1 MAGPQAALAREARGG
16 PTAEMNPVVLQQ
28 PKRMLFGN
36 GCAARAVEEFA
47 LAGKKRL
54 FVVTGPNVAKATAG
68 LVETWRAAG
77 LAVEVC
83 ATVNREPEISLFE
96 AVAATA
102 RAFGPDAVIGLGGG
116 SPIDAAKLV
125 AALLDG
131 RQGVREAFG
140 IGNLRGRAAWLA
152 CMPTTAGSGAEVS
165 PNAVLVDETERV
177 KKAVIS
183 PHLIAD
189 LAICDPDLTI
199 SSPPAVTAASGLD
212 ALVHCIEAYA
222 NKAAHPAVDVYA
234 LEGVRRIGR
243 SIETAVKRGGDR
255 AARADVM
262 LGAIH
267 GGLCLG
273 PVNTAGVHAL
283 SAPLGGEF
291 RVAHG
296 VANSLLM
303 THVFRWNLPAMPERY
318 ADVAVALGAVGETRG
333 GAARATAEAGLRRLV
348 ELSLACGVP
357 QRLRDVGIPEDRLA
371 WCAAEAVKIQRLLKN
386 NPREITEADA
396 LAIYRAAY

>member
-1 MAGPQAALAREARGG
+1 MH
-16 PTAEMNPVVLQQ
+16 PVVLQQ

-36 GCAARAVEEFA
+36 GCAARGAEEFA

-54 FVVTGPNVAKATAG
+54 FVVTGPNVAKATSG

-77 LAVEVC
+77 VAIEVC
-83 ATVNREPEISLFE
+83 AKVNREPEITLFE
-96 AVAATA
+96 EVVAAA
-102 RAFGPDAVIGLGGG
+102 RAFSPDGVIGLGGG
-116 SPIDAAKLV
+116 SPIDTAKLV

-131 RQGVREAFG
+131 KQTVREAFG
-140 IGNLRGRAAWLA
+140 IGNLRGRAVWLA
-152 CMPTTAGSGAEVS
+152 CVPTTAGSGAEVS
-165 PNAVLVDETERV
+165 PNAVLVDENERV

-189 LAICDPDLTI
+189 LAICDPELTI
-199 SSPPAVTAASGLD
+199 SSPPSVTAASGLD

-243 SIETAVKRGGDR
+243 SIETAVKRGDDR

-262 LGAIH
+262 LGAIQ

-303 THVFRWNLPAMPERY
+303 PHVFRWNLPAMPERY
-318 ADVAVALGAVGETRG
+318 AEVAVALGVRGETRG
-333 GAARATAEAGLRRLV
+333 AEALKTAEAGLQRMV
-348 ELSLACGVP
+348 ALSKACGVP
-357 QRLRDVGIPEDRLA
+357 QRLRDVGIPEDKLQ
-371 WCAAEAVKIQRLLKN
+371 WCAKEAVKIQRLLKN

-396 LAIYRAAY
+396 VAIYRAAY